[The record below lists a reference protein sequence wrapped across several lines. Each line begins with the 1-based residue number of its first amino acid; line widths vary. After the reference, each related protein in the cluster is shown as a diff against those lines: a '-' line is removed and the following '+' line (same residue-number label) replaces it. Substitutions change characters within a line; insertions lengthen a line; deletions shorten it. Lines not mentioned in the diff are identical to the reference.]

1 VRSGAK
7 AAGAGLLAA
16 ALTLFNLGDTFVKL
30 LAERLPVAQVICVR
44 NLISGI
50 AVLLVWTAR
59 PELAR
64 VPHLLDRGVLARA
77 ALDTAT
83 TLLYLQGVALLPLAE
98 AATLLFVSPL
108 LGTALAGPVL
118 GERVGTA
125 RWLAV
130 GIGFMGVV
138 LVVQPGSVGWQPA
151 TLLPLAAAFMMT
163 AADMVTRRIHPS
175 IGSVTVVTANVF
187 AVALAAAI
195 WASFSWQPLAPAELP
210 PLTAAALFLL
220 AGYLCYVGAFRV
232 AEVSFLVPFKYAG
245 LPAAALLGWLVW
257 GHVPNA
263 LALLGTALIVGSG
276 VFVLAAEHSRAPG

>member
-1 VRSGAK
+1 MRSGAK

-130 GIGFMGVV
+130 GIGFIGVV
-138 LVVQPGSVGWQPA
+138 LVVQPGSVGWRPA
-151 TLLPLAAAFMMT
+151 TLLPLAAAFLMT

-195 WASFSWQPLAPAELP
+195 WASLSWQPLTPAELP

-220 AGYLCYVGAFRV
+220 AGYLCYVSAFRV